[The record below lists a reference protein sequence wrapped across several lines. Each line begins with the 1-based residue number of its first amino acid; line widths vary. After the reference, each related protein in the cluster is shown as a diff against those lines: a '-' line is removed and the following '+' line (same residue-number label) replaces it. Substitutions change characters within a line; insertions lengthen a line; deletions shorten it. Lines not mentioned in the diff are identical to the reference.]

1 MMNRKELKLR
11 LVELDKRQT
20 DIVRELQKRGFKSL
34 DRATFSSYLSRTR
47 TGPQADTVLALAEEI
62 VTQWEKEAKER

>member
-20 DIVRELQKRGFKSL
+20 DIVRELQKRGFKNL

-62 VTQWEKEAKER
+62 VTQWEKEAKEG